1 MTSRLPDGAAAP
13 SPAPEEF
20 MPTPP
25 SDSDPA
31 RSRVAP
37 FRHPLPPTP
46 HRPRPLFT
54 IEGVRYEAIR
64 ELVRMQTGE
73 VLMLARRFPERGDTL
88 PGLCFVRRLANP
100 STTPRRT
107 RLGAEILLAFRLR
120 HPAIAQVFHRKVHQ
134 DSLHVVM
141 EYVDGPSLETL
152 VSASVARGQPVSES
166 FALYVGA
173 ELAEA
178 LHHAHTL
185 TDDAGKP
192 LGIIHRD
199 VNPRHVYVGMHGEVK
214 LVNFGAAYSV
224 VIGREE
230 SPASLVRGDVAYAS
244 PEYLERQTLSPR
256 SDVFS
261 LGVLL
266 VELFTSKHLFDVQD
280 VPRRPEGLRPLQVEF
295 LPSLPLT
302 QMRVLLACFGPTEVE
317 AAVGQLSPDVK
328 QLLHRALRSE
338 PEERFATAAD
348 LRDAL
353 RSALARR
360 HPGYGRQEAAAEVA
374 RLLAEGRVLR
384 DVVEF
389 GEGGLFE
396 EDLAEE

>member
-1 MTSRLPDGAAAP
+1 MSTSTPAGEPMRTQAA
-13 SPAPEEF
+13 SRCGVF
-20 MPTPP
+20 LPTPE
-25 SDSDPA
+25 
-31 RSRVAP
+31 
-37 FRHPLPPTP
+37 
-46 HRPRPLFT
+46 RPRPLFT
-54 IEGVRYEAIR
+54 IEGIRYEAIR

-73 VLMLARRFPERGDTL
+73 LLMLARRHPERGATL

-100 STTPRRT
+100 STTLRRT
-107 RLGAEILLAFRLR
+107 RLGEEIQLAFRLH

-134 DSLHVVM
+134 DALHVVM

-152 VSASVARGQPVSES
+152 VSASVARGQPVSEP

-173 ELAEA
+173 ELAGA

-199 VNPRHVYVGMHGEVK
+199 VNPRHVYVGAHGEVK

-230 SPASLVRGDVAYAS
+230 SPANLVRGDVAYAS
-244 PEYLERQTLSPR
+244 PEYLERLPLTPR

-266 VELFTSKHLFDVQD
+266 VELFTGKHPFDVQD
-280 VPRRPEGLRPLQVEF
+280 VPRPAIRLSPLRVEV

-302 QMRVLLACFGPTEVE
+302 QMRVLLASFGPAEVE
-317 AAVGQLSPDVK
+317 AAVERLSPDVK
-328 QLLHRALRSE
+328 PLLHAALRAD

-348 LRDAL
+348 MRDVLRAAL
-353 RSALARR
+353 VRR
-360 HPGYGRQEAAAEVA
+360 HPGYGRQEAAAEA
-374 RLLAEGRVLR
+374 SRLLAEGSVLR

-389 GEGGLFE
+389 GEGGLFPEGLE
-396 EDLAEE
+396 EHELERLGKK